1 MFSSIVLR
9 REAGERSALP
19 GGGIGP
25 AARPDW
31 TEPEGGMMS
40 DDGGSVTRW
49 IGDLK
54 AGDDP
59 DGAASHLWHR
69 YFAELVRLARARLGS
84 SPRAASDEEDVAL
97 SAFHSLCDGAAH
109 GRFARLDDRDDLWRL
124 LATITA
130 RKAINQARHQRRGKR
145 GGGRLRDEAALLG
158 PDASSGGGGLD
169 QVAGSVPTPEFAAM
183 MGEQCRRLIDALG
196 DDSTRQ
202 VALLRMEGYSGE
214 EIADRLGCN
223 RRTVTR
229 KLELI
234 RQKWQGET
242 TP

>member
-1 MFSSIVLR
+1 
-9 REAGERSALP
+9 
-19 GGGIGP
+19 
-25 AARPDW
+25 
-31 TEPEGGMMS
+31 MS
-40 DDGGSVTRW
+40 GDGGSVTRW

-54 AGDDP
+54 AGDNP
-59 DGAASHLWHR
+59 DAAASRLWHR

-97 SAFHSLCDGAAH
+97 SAFHSLCEGAAQ

-130 RKAINQARHQRRGKR
+130 RKAINQARHQRRQKR
-145 GGGRLRDEAALLG
+145 GGGRGRDEAALLAPG
-158 PDASSGGGGLD
+158 ASPGGLD
-169 QVAGSVPTPEFAAM
+169 QLAGPVPTPEFTAM
-183 MGEQCRRLIDALG
+183 MGEECKRLLDALT
-196 DDSTRQ
+196 DQTARQ

-214 EIADRLGCN
+214 EIASRLGCN

-234 RQKWQGET
+234 RRRWQEEGD
-242 TP
+242 P

>member
-1 MFSSIVLR
+1 MT
-9 REAGERSALP
+9 G
-19 GGGIGP
+19 
-25 AARPDW
+25 
-31 TEPEGGMMS
+31 PEGGAMS
-40 DDGGSVTRW
+40 GDGGSVTRW

-59 DGAASHLWHR
+59 GAAAARLWHR
-69 YFAELVRLARARLGS
+69 YFPELVRLARARLGS

-97 SAFHSLCDGAAH
+97 SAFHSLCEGAAH

-130 RKAINQARHQRRGKR
+130 RKALNQARHQRRRKR
-145 GGGRLRDEAALLG
+145 GGGRGRDEAALLG
-158 PDASSGGGGLD
+158 PDASSGGMD
-169 QVAGSVPTPEFAAM
+169 QVAGPGPTAEFAAM
-183 MGEQCRRLIDALG
+183 MGEECRRLLDALG
-196 DDSTRQ
+196 DEVTRQ
-202 VALLRMEGYSGE
+202 VVLMRMEGYSGE

-234 RQKWQGET
+234 RRKWRGEGT
-242 TP
+242 S